1 MLSLSAKLVKK
12 FALTISLLALATG
25 AFAQGYVSL
34 ANNSSL
40 LFLTN
45 GVGSQFGWHGTGA
58 SAAAGEAPN
67 TTAYL
72 FAVLVQ
78 PYNGTITTDTDVWDG
93 SWSFTGLITSNLQ
106 SGTAGRVAPL
116 SNAQANNWPAGVTNQ
131 VIIVGWSVNMGSTW
145 NDVSNLIVA
154 AEALG
159 GFGWFVG
166 SELPADAPVYFGVS
180 SVGFISASPSGFGSS
195 IWSASGPTVYG
206 NPISSGFTLYDL
218 PLTINNVPEPSMI
231 ALACFGGLSVLL
243 FRRRR

>member
-1 MLSLSAKLVKK
+1 MKILFLILGEMFMAAGV
-12 FALTISLLALATG
+12 
-25 AFAQGYVSL
+25 FAQGYVSL

-40 LFLTN
+40 LVLTN
-45 GVGSQFGWHGTGA
+45 GGVSSQFGWGNDSA
-58 SAAAGEAPN
+58 SAGAGEAPN

-72 FAVLVQ
+72 LAVLVQ
-78 PYNGTITTDTDVWDG
+78 PYDGTITTDTNVWDG

-106 SGTAGRVAPL
+106 SGTAGRIAPL
-116 SNAQANNWPAGVTNQ
+116 LNVQANNWPAGVTNQ

-145 NDVSNLIVA
+145 NDVSNLIIA

-166 SELPADAPVYFGVS
+166 SELPVDAPVYFGVS
-180 SVGFISASPSGFGSS
+180 SVGFISASPSGFGFS

-218 PLTINNVPEPSMI
+218 PLTINAVPEPSMI
-231 ALACFGGLSVLL
+231 TLACFGGLSLLL